1 MTSQV
6 KRSYDS
12 SRRRERAQRTKEA
25 VLDAAQHRFLTEGY
39 AATTIASVAADAQV
53 SVETVYKAF
62 NSKPGLVGAIWKRGL
77 QGSGSSPAP
86 ERSDQMQATEQDP
99 GQIIRNW
106 GRLTT
111 EVAPRVAPILL
122 LIRTAAATDPDM
134 MQLLAQTDQQRL
146 QRMRH
151 NARTLVPH
159 LRPGVTEAAAA
170 EIMWTYSSPD
180 LYDLL
185 VVRRRWSVR
194 RYGQFVSD
202 SMTAALLP

>member
-99 GQIIRNW
+99 GQI
-106 GRLTT
+106 
-111 EVAPRVAPILL
+111 
-122 LIRTAAATDPDM
+122 
-134 MQLLAQTDQQRL
+134 
-146 QRMRH
+146 
-151 NARTLVPH
+151 
-159 LRPGVTEAAAA
+159 
-170 EIMWTYSSPD
+170 
-180 LYDLL
+180 
-185 VVRRRWSVR
+185 
-194 RYGQFVSD
+194 
-202 SMTAALLP
+202 